1 MRSITIDHINEFKEG
16 FFKKL
21 FEGIKEDPELS
32 FEIRKDNKVMI
43 YYHKEKI
50 LTTSI
55 KKGKP
60 CINILDEKY
69 YEGKTKPLFSKEN
82 LHRLTDIR
90 NYFKEAKNLVSL
102 YKRGEEFS
110 IQQNIALG
118 NNSFN
123 DRYLVVDMEWQFSQ
137 ECIPSGERIKKTR
150 IDLVI
155 VDTKTNTKGTN
166 DIYLAELKLGTGA
179 TQGASGTID
188 HVEKTNEIITN
199 EKACQALVDD
209 VKTILDQKTELGLIE
224 GERKAFK
231 YNQKP
236 KMMLILAYRGEKEK
250 KVLLSEYQK
259 AKKRATELGMEEP
272 KLIMHNALIT
282 LKDE

>member
-69 YEGKTKPLFSKEN
+69 YEGKTKPVFSKEN

-137 ECIPSGERIKKTR
+137 ECIPSEERIKKTR